1 MLSLSG
7 GGLVDLVRVE
17 PAALPIV
24 PIGGPG
30 LVENRARVGETSS
43 GKGKKGLFR
52 EVPSS
57 APLGAWSPGTEAL
70 AGAPMEGNVSLRGEV
85 PVTVSSVAPELRARS
100 RSYRDRFV
108 WALSTS
114 NDSSASPQDLTRSLD
129 MASFC
134 DQQLG
139 RSIQRHDSS
148 YEFRLYMI
156 RRGIIKASER
166 LGDLGNIEQ
175 YVRSA
180 MRATCEPNGILRR
193 SLVRASDQL
202 LDVWFPNSCH
212 FHFVASVRFC
222 RAA

>member
-1 MLSLSG
+1 MGGVPAGDGEREPLRVLSLSG

-85 PVTVSSVAPELRARS
+85 PVTVSSVAPELRARRCELCTES
-100 RSYRDRFV
+100 WDG
-108 WALSTS
+108 L
-114 NDSSASPQDLTRSLD
+114 AS
-129 MASFC
+129 
-134 DQQLG
+134 
-139 RSIQRHDSS
+139 
-148 YEFRLYMI
+148 
-156 RRGIIKASER
+156 
-166 LGDLGNIEQ
+166 
-175 YVRSA
+175 
-180 MRATCEPNGILRR
+180 
-193 SLVRASDQL
+193 
-202 LDVWFPNSCH
+202 
-212 FHFVASVRFC
+212 
-222 RAA
+222 